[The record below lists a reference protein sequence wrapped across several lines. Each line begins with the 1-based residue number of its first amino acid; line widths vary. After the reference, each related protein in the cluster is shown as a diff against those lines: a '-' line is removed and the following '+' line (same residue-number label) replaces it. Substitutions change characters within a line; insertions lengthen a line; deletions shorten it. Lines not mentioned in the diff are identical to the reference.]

1 MWHWS
6 DGGKGSSV
14 HDQTVLLTQSES
26 FDELWDDELGE
37 VSGSVTVDVDLVRDF
52 LFGLVNQKVGTS
64 NSDIVADDGDI

>member
-37 VSGSVTVDVDLVRDF
+37 VSGSVTVDVDLVRDL

>member
-1 MWHWS
+1 
-6 DGGKGSSV
+6 
-14 HDQTVLLTQSES
+14 VLLTQSES

-37 VSGSVTVDVDLVRDF
+37 VSGSVTVDVDLVRDL

>member
-1 MWHWS
+1 
-6 DGGKGSSV
+6 
-14 HDQTVLLTQSES
+14 VLLTQSES